1 MSEKQELNRIAL
13 RTPAVLAAVV
23 VVLDL
28 FAYMVGTGSPR
39 DIATTVFVGL
49 NLAFACM
56 VGIWCATSQGR
67 IRLIAAVLVLFLW
80 GNLAFYCTDGSSQY
94 WLIVSMIPVAIGA
107 IVTATVEAIKFIF
120 GQFEVIGPSNPEFRE
135 GLRFEISHLLILTTV
150 IAVFVA
156 LVKANWTSLVDAFDT
171 YVLLL
176 KISTMVGICSANTLL
191 SIWALLGHKI
201 NWRLPIA
208 VLLQI
213 GLCSLGGFIFD
224 HIPIYFWALLIGL
237 SILTILLHLF
247 LLRRAG
253 VRFVRHNR

>member
-13 RTPAVLAAVV
+13 RAPAVLAVV
-23 VVLDL
+23 VVLLDL
-28 FAYMVGTGSPR
+28 FAYAVSTGSPG

-49 NLAFACM
+49 NLAFACI

-67 IRLIAAVLVLFLW
+67 IRLIAAGIVLFLW
-80 GNLAFYCTDGSSQY
+80 GNLLCFGTGGG
-94 WLIVSMIPVAIGA
+94 LIAAIIPVAIGA
-107 IVTATVEAIKFIF
+107 IVTATVAAIKFIF
-120 GQFEVIGPSNPEFRE
+120 GQFEVIGASNLEFRE

-156 LVKANWTSLVDAFDT
+156 LVKANWTWLVDAFGNFDP
-171 YVLLL
+171 LLN
-176 KISTMVGICSANTLL
+176 ISTLIGICSANTLL

-253 VRFVRHNR
+253 VRFVRHNK